1 MKLNQLQS
9 TLSIGAAILMATISL
24 HAAEQRHGV
33 EAAKKQA
40 KLLIPHPELE
50 ATLFASE
57 PMLVNPANMDIDAE
71 GRVWVT
77 EGVNY
82 RQFKPWG
89 RIQPK
94 GDRIRILEDTDGDGK
109 ADVAKTFYQ
118 GNDVNAALG
127 ICVLGTKIIVSCSP
141 KILLFTDE
149 NGDDKADGPPKILFN
164 GIGGVDHDHG
174 AHAFVFGPD
183 GKLYFNIGNDGRR
196 LKTPDGKKFIV
207 DKAGN
212 EVDGRGKPYRQGLVF
227 RCNLDSSE
235 VETLGFNFRN
245 NYEVTVDSFGT
256 IWQSDNDDDG
266 NRGVRINY
274 VMEFGNFGY
283 TDELTGR
290 GWRTK
295 RTNQEKDVPS
305 RHWHQNDPG
314 VIPNLLQTG
323 QGSPTGIAIYEG
335 KLLPNIFQGQIMH
348 CDAGPRIVR
357 AYPVKRSGAG
367 YTGETVNMLQ
377 SKDPWY
383 RPSDVCTAPDG
394 SVFISDWHDGHV
406 GGHHMTDHK
415 PGQMTGRIYRLTP
428 KGKSKAYKI
437 AKNRTASSMLSSPN
451 MSERYIAW
459 QQFHKVGSQAEETL
473 LKTWGSD
480 DQRIRARAIHLL
492 ARIEG
497 AENKYINKALNDNNP
512 DIRITGLRIARERG
526 LDMIPFIKKMVN
538 DKDSGVRRECAIALR
553 HNKSPQAPALW
564 AQLAKQHNG
573 QDRWYLEALGLALDK
588 QQDKFFGAWLD
599 AVGSNWD
606 TPGGRDIIWRSR
618 SSKTSNL
625 LVEILLN
632 KKTKEAEKSRYIRA
646 LDFQSGPEKDA
657 ALIKLIG
664 AGS

>member
-1 MKLNQLQS
+1 MKLNKIQS
-9 TLSIGAAILMATISL
+9 ALVTIISVLTAITSPS
-24 HAAEQRHGV
+24 AAEQRHG
-33 EAAKKQA
+33 EAAAKKQA
-40 KLLIPHPELE
+40 ELLVPHPELE

-77 EGVNY
+77 GGVNY
-82 RQFKPWG
+82 RLFKPWG
-89 RIQPK
+89 KIQPK
-94 GDRIRILEDTDGDGK
+94 GDRIRILEDTNGDGR

-127 ICVLGTKIIVSCSP
+127 ICVLGTKVIVSCSP

-196 LKTPDGKKFIV
+196 LKTPDGKNFIV

-212 EVDGRGKPYRQGLVF
+212 EIDGRGKPYRQGLVF
-227 RCNLDSSE
+227 RCNLDGSD

-274 VMEFGNFGY
+274 VMEFGNYGY

-295 RTNQEKDVPS
+295 RTNQETDIPS

-335 KLLPNIFQGQIMH
+335 QLLPGIFQGQMMH
-348 CDAGPRIVR
+348 CDPGPRIVR

-367 YTGETVNMLQ
+367 YTGEMISMLE

-415 PGQMTGRIYRLTP
+415 PGQMTGRIYRLIP

-451 MSERYIAW
+451 MAERYIAW
-459 QQFHKVGSQAEETL
+459 QQFHKLGSEAEGTL
-473 LKTWGSD
+473 LNMWKSNN
-480 DQRIRARAIHLL
+480 QRIRARALHLL
-492 ARIEG
+492 ARIKG
-497 AENKYINKALNDNNP
+497 AETKYINIALADLNP
-512 DIRITGLRIARERG
+512 DIRITGIRIARERG

-538 DKDSGVRRECAIALR
+538 DKDAGVRRECAIALR
-553 HNKSPQAPALW
+553 HNKSPEAPALW
-564 AQLAKQHNG
+564 AKLAQQHDSK
-573 QDRWYLEALGLALDK
+573 DRWYLESLGLALDK
-588 QQDKFFGAWLD
+588 QQDKFFGAWLES
-599 AVGSNWD
+599 VGSNWD
-606 TPGGRDIIWRSR
+606 TPAGRDIIWRSR

-625 LVEILLN
+625 LVEILLDN
-632 KKTKEAEKSRYIRA
+632 KTKEAEKPRYIRA

>member
-1 MKLNQLQS
+1 MKLHRIKPAL
-9 TLSIGAAILMATISL
+9 TAIAALSLTMNLSA
-24 HAAEQRHGV
+24 QRHGP
-33 EAAKKQA
+33 AAAAEQA

-57 PMLVNPANMDIDAE
+57 PMLLNPANMDIDAE

-82 RQFKPWG
+82 RLFQPWG
-89 RIQPK
+89 KIQPE
-94 GDRIRILEDTDGDGK
+94 GDRIRILEDTDGDGQ
-109 ADVAKTFYQ
+109 ADTAKTFYQ

-127 ICVLGTKIIVSCSP
+127 IAVLGTKVIVSCSP

-149 NGDDKADGPPKILFN
+149 NGDDKADGPPTVLFS

-183 GKLYFNIGNDGRR
+183 GKLYFNVGNNGRQ
-196 LKTPDGKKFIV
+196 LKTPDGKKFII

-212 EVDGRGKPYRQGLVF
+212 EVNGNGKPYRQGLVF
-227 RCNLDSSE
+227 RCNLDGSG

-245 NYEVTVDSFGT
+245 NFEVAVDSFGT
-256 IWQSDNDDDG
+256 VWQSDNDDDG
-266 NRGVRINY
+266 NRGVRINF
-274 VMEFGNFGY
+274 VMEFGNYGY
-283 TDELTGR
+283 TDELTGA

-295 RTNQEKDVPS
+295 RTNQEADIPS

-335 KLLPNIFQGQIMH
+335 DLLPEVFRGQMMH

-357 AYPVKRSGAG
+357 AFPVEKSGAG
-367 YTGETVNMLQ
+367 YTGKTVSMLE

-394 SVFISDWHDGHV
+394 SVFVADWHDGHV

-428 KGKSKAYKI
+428 KGGSVKYTLP
-437 AKNRTASSMLSSPN
+437 KNRSARSMLASPN
-451 MSERYIAW
+451 MDERYIAW
-459 QQFHKVGSQAEETL
+459 QQLNAAGVKAEGTL
-473 LKTWGSD
+473 AKLWQGD
-480 DQRIRARAIHLL
+480 NQRLRARALHLL
-492 ARIEG
+492 ARIDGLEK
-497 AENKYINKALNDNNP
+497 KYIGAALGDDNS

-526 LDMIPFIKKMVN
+526 HDVIPLVKQLA
-538 DKDSGVRRECAIALR
+538 DDPSAAVRRECAIALR
-553 HNKSPQAPALW
+553 HNDSPAAPALW
-564 AQLAKQHNG
+564 AKLAQKHDG
-573 QDRWYLEALGLALDK
+573 DDRWYLEALGLALDR
-588 QQDKFFGAWLD
+588 QQDKFFGAWLE

-606 TPGGRDIIWRSR
+606 TPVGRDIVWRSR
-618 SSKTSNL
+618 SKKTPDL
-625 LVEILLN
+625 LVEILLD
-632 KKTKEAEKSRYIRA
+632 KKTKEADKPRYIRA
-646 LDFQSGPEKDA
+646 LDFQSGPEKNA
-657 ALIKLIG
+657 ALLKLLG

>member
-1 MKLNQLQS
+1 MKLHRIKPAL
-9 TLSIGAAILMATISL
+9 TTIAALSLTMNLSA
-24 HAAEQRHGV
+24 QRHGP
-33 EAAKKQA
+33 AAAAEQA

-57 PMLVNPANMDIDAE
+57 PMLLNPANMDIDAE

-82 RQFKPWG
+82 RLFKPWG
-89 RIQPK
+89 KIQPK

-109 ADVAKTFYQ
+109 ADLAKTFYQ

-127 ICVLGTKIIVSCSP
+127 IAVLGTKVIISCSP
-141 KILLFTDE
+141 KVLLFTDE
-149 NGDDKADGPPKILFN
+149 NGDDKADGPPTVLFN

-183 GKLYFNIGNDGRR
+183 GKLYFNVGNNGGQ
-196 LKTPDGKKFIV
+196 LKTADGKKFIV

-212 EVDGRGKPYRQGLVF
+212 EVNGRGKPYRQGLVF
-227 RCNLDSSE
+227 RCNIDGSG

-245 NYEVTVDSFGT
+245 NFEVTVDSFGT

-266 NRGVRINY
+266 NRGVRINF
-274 VMEFGNFGY
+274 VMEFGNYGY

-305 RHWHQNDPG
+305 MHWYQNDPG

-335 KLLPNIFQGQIMH
+335 GLLPKTFQGQMMH
-348 CDAGPRIVR
+348 CDAGPRVVR
-357 AYPVKRSGAG
+357 AYPVTKSGAG
-367 YTGETVNMLQ
+367 YKGEIVNMLQ

-394 SVFISDWHDGHV
+394 SVFVADWHDGHV

-428 KGKSKAYKI
+428 KGKNTKYTTSKK
-437 AKNRTASSMLSSPN
+437 RTALTMLSSPN
-451 MSERYIAW
+451 MASRYIGW
-459 QQFHKVGSQAEETL
+459 QQLNKVGAKAEGTL
-473 LKTWGSD
+473 GELWKSD
-480 DQRIRARAIHLL
+480 HQRLRARALHLL
-492 ARIEG
+492 ARIKGLEK
-497 AENKYINKALNDNNP
+497 KYIGAALKDANP

-526 LDMIPFIKKMVN
+526 FDVIPLLKQLVS
-538 DKDSGVRRECAIALR
+538 DKDSAVRRECAIALR
-553 HNKSPQAPALW
+553 HNTSPAAPALW
-564 AQLAKQHNG
+564 AKLAQQHDG
-573 QDRWYLEALGLALDK
+573 ADRWYLEALGLALDR
-588 QQDKFFGAWLD
+588 QQNKFFGAWLET
-599 AVGSNWD
+599 VGSNWD
-606 TPGGRDIIWRSR
+606 TPAGRDIVWRSR
-618 SSKTSNL
+618 SKKTPDL
-625 LVEILLN
+625 LVKILLD
-632 KKTKEAEKSRYIRA
+632 KKTKEAQKPRYIRA

-657 ALIKLIG
+657 ALLKLLG